1 MAAIVVRSAT
11 NEIVFRLITWVMDQ
25 RVKMNRLVTAVAIG
39 MRRIAGKTQS
49 FTGVYGLPYP
59 TSTHVQ
65 PTLNH
70 HHMFDNAGF
79 MRR

>member
-1 MAAIVVRSAT
+1 
-11 NEIVFRLITWVMDQ
+11 
-25 RVKMNRLVTAVAIG
+25 MNRLVTAVAIG
-39 MRRIAGKTQS
+39 MRRIAGKTQT
-49 FTGVYGLPYP
+49 FTGVYGLLYP

>member
-1 MAAIVVRSAT
+1 
-11 NEIVFRLITWVMDQ
+11 MDQ
-25 RVKMNRLVTAVAIG
+25 RVKMNRLVTAIAIG
-39 MRRIAGKTQS
+39 MRHITGKTQS

>member
-1 MAAIVVRSAT
+1 
-11 NEIVFRLITWVMDQ
+11 
-25 RVKMNRLVTAVAIG
+25 MNRLVTAVAIG
-39 MRRIAGKTQS
+39 MRRIAGKTQT

-79 MRR
+79 MRADSLTAPGASNREK

>member
-1 MAAIVVRSAT
+1 
-11 NEIVFRLITWVMDQ
+11 
-25 RVKMNRLVTAVAIG
+25 MNRLVTAVAIG
-39 MRRIAGKTQS
+39 MRRIAGKTQT

-79 MRR
+79 MRLRRDNELTKVGFGGIWWNYV

>member
-1 MAAIVVRSAT
+1 M
-11 NEIVFRLITWVMDQ
+11 
-25 RVKMNRLVTAVAIG
+25 KMNRLVTAVAIG
-39 MRRIAGKTQS
+39 MRRIAGKTQT